1 MDINLPAVER
11 LIQDEVHGPG
21 GICGYRGVWYML
33 RIKYGLFVPWQEA
46 ESLIRTIDPAG
57 VEERKRRRTKFLLAC

>member
-1 MDINLPAVER
+1 
-11 LIQDEVHGPG
+11 
-21 GICGYRGVWYML
+21 ML

-57 VEERKRRRTKFLLAC
+57 VEERKHHRLKKKGIMGLLDQIFVGMLMVMIN